1 MNRLPPIA
9 GLALLLAACAPPVEV
24 ADGDTIIV
32 GTRHYRL
39 WGIEAPDLHQTCAE
53 AWPAGAESRRTLEQL
68 IARRRIVCEDRGL
81 DRYRRTL
88 ALCRADGLD
97 LGAAMVGAGMAWASA
112 GYARG
117 ASADATSAYLGVE
130 VEARE
135 QERGVHAFACRPQRP
150 MGADRL

>member
-1 MNRLPPIA
+1 MNRLPPIT

-53 AWPAGAESRRTLEQL
+53 AWAAGAESRRTLEQL

-97 LGAAMVGAGMAWASA
+97 LGTAMVGAGMAWASTD
-112 GYARG
+112 Y
-117 ASADATSAYLGVE
+117 TSAYLGVE

-150 MGADRL
+150 KGADRL